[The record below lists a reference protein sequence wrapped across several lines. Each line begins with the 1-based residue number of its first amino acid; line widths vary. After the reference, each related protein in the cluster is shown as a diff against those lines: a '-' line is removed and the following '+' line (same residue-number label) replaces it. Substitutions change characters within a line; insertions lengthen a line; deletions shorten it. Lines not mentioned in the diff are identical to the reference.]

1 MGVRVPPFAPSDLRA
16 LALSAFTQSAQ
27 FCAALIHHEFFTIR
41 SAEWNQAVGRAPN
54 VIFLLMPFTFSHAA
68 AALPFRRTRLMMSAL
83 IVGCFAPDFE
93 YFLGVHSGFGHTLLG
108 ALAFD
113 LPLAFAALWLF
124 HQYAKEP
131 LVACL
136 PEGTRERIESAPR
149 SLSIDSV
156 SRFAMVIVSIIV
168 GIGTHIL
175 WDSFTHPWYYPHWC
189 FLRKT
194 VQIPLFGSRPWYGV
208 FEYASSVV
216 GLLVILVWWLSWYMN
231 NPPIHPRTNRR
242 LLAKDRFALAC
253 AFVIALIAAL
263 VRAAGSGIPHGV
275 SGSQRFMT
283 TAAVTGV
290 AVFWGEVV
298 VYGLF
303 RR

>member
-1 MGVRVPPFAPSDLRA
+1 M
-16 LALSAFTQSAQ
+16 
-27 FCAALIHHEFFTIR
+27 
-41 SAEWNQAVGRAPN
+41 GRAPN

-189 FLRKT
+189 FLRET

-208 FEYASSVV
+208 FEYGSSVV